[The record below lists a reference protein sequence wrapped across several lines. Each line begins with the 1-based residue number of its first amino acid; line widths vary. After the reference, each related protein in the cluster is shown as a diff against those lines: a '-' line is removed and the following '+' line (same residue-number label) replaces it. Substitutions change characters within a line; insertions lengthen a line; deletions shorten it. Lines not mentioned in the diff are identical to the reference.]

1 MKGNTIP
8 CWANISSVGK
18 EVGPTSEFQGTSEKH
33 ALQVTS
39 VSKSATNISMRWYH
53 KIFRSRIKLRQRGV
67 GNDA

>member
-8 CWANISSVGK
+8 CWANLSSVGK

-39 VSKSATNISMRWYH
+39 VSKSATNMSMR
-53 KIFRSRIKLRQRGV
+53 
-67 GNDA
+67 